1 MPAAIDHEAFMSEVS
16 SSLGSDIE
24 GGESKKNFV
33 LSAKNWTLEEMKVFV
48 GLYKDRFAAM
58 GEPQATPAYPLPQDV
73 GCKFCHRSR
82 RNINTIPAGTYLHN
96 PFLPFKS
103 VSAHECVSCRMA
115 QLWGLKD
122 VPRSTLLEKL
132 GGDEE
137 SSSEGDE
144 FQIVYIFIVACWE
157 IRYVDPNAAIFKTC
171 ESLPSACA
179 NTFKI
184 VKQQAL
190 RDQNEFDMSCFP
202 LFFFQRP
209 LFNHLNII

>member
-1 MPAAIDHEAFMSEVS
+1 
-16 SSLGSDIE
+16 
-24 GGESKKNFV
+24 
-33 LSAKNWTLEEMKVFV
+33 
-48 GLYKDRFAAM
+48 
-58 GEPQATPAYPLPQDV
+58 
-73 GCKFCHRSR
+73 
-82 RNINTIPAGTYLHN
+82 
-96 PFLPFKS
+96 
-103 VSAHECVSCRMA
+103 MA

-144 FQIVYIFIVACWE
+144 FQIVYMFIIACWE
-157 IRYVDPNAAIFKTC
+157 IRYADPNAAIFKTG

-202 LFFFQRP
+202 LFFQRP
-209 LFNHLNII
+209 LLNHLNII